1 MSTPSADIVIPEILQ
16 GQWTTALI
24 CTYGADL
31 TFFETRLLGQLAQV
45 PLRIL
50 LVDDAHLADILAES
64 ARTGQRHRLANKAYV
79 AAPVRHPRAAHGKL
93 IALLGPSNGL
103 LVVGSGNLGYEGY
116 AAPGELWHVYA
127 YNDEQPQHLQEF
139 AAARAHLDGMVQRG
153 MLDPPV
159 VELLQTAWGQSP
171 WIAPAPASPSS
182 VRSNLSRPIVDQLR
196 DVVTEPID
204 ELVAHAP
211 FHDADCAALLTLI
224 ERFQPKRTRLL
235 LTDATSADPA
245 SIQRVMQLAPGP
257 IIERVHVKAEPGAYI
272 HAKWVHLIHGASE
285 TLLTGS
291 ANLSRTALLRSAANG
306 NVEIGIITVGARG
319 SFDSLY
325 SHLERSE
332 IDDPASLKINYQ
344 GSEPGELV
352 DATYPVLLWSRLDG
366 LWLTLVFD
374 RLISAGTS
382 IEVADHAS
390 TALEWTSEEFDG
402 SQVRLRLA
410 KDSADRLSEG
420 GRLQVRLDGDDSQV
434 SQSWPYHLAHLRGRL
449 DKAGQRDRLHHMGDL
464 PEQDAELYELLQELD
479 ATLIIDRASVWR
491 VAKGNEPTPVATDDD
506 GEPSIRLEDLDWTRV
521 RRDHRYGGY
530 FGRSGGPGVAPT
542 DIQVI
547 LAAIAGRLGELGVEV
562 DDPSE
567 GGEELAHEGD
577 TTSSESDDERED
589 ELEDEL
595 LRRRLPVSTRTR
607 MAFDRFS
614 RRYSEALADSGF
626 IEELGPIPA
635 ATNAI
640 IFNHLLARLL
650 ERNAISPPIAL
661 GAQLGTWAFLW
672 GNPDGTG
679 IAEGLDEETAE
690 VVRHVLREGHAKVA
704 TVRGIAAA
712 VNGAAAGDDVARLRE
727 LTRFLLV
734 DADFGLDCDLLE
746 KTAGL
751 ATMAGGVLDALFSAA
766 SPATAA
772 EVAEIV
778 TGSYGISK
786 GGAHWTRQSVQR
798 AGSKHDV
805 NTFVVES
812 VVEGL
817 TPELAVEILGRVVVA
832 SLFTDH
838 AGTYW
843 RIRFAGNGK
852 SVAFWDADAK
862 DGVVRVDDEIQDFA
876 ALDIPWPAWVRRV
889 EELRRELVKRSQV
902 AQSA

>member
-50 LVDDAHLADILAES
+50 LADDAHLADILAES

-79 AAPVRHPRAAHGKL
+79 VAPVRHPRAAHGKL

-127 YNDEQPQHLQEF
+127 YKDEQPQHLQEF
-139 AAARAHLDGMVQRG
+139 AAARAHLDGIVQRG

-171 WIAPAPASPSS
+171 WIPPEPTSPSS
-182 VRSNLSRPIVDQLR
+182 VRSNLDRPIVDQLR
-196 DVVTEPID
+196 DAVTEPID

-245 SIQRVMQLAPGP
+245 SIQKVMQIAPGP

-332 IDDPASLKINYQ
+332 IDDPASLKIKYQ

-352 DATYPVLLWSRLDG
+352 DTTHPVLLWSRLDG

-374 RLISAGTS
+374 RPIPDGTS

-402 SQVRLRLA
+402 SQVRLGLA
-410 KDSADRLSEG
+410 KVSADRLSEG

-626 IEELGPIPA
+626 IEELSPIPA

-672 GNPDGTG
+672 GSPDGTG

-712 VNGAAAGDDVARLRE
+712 ANGAAAGDDVARLRE

-778 TGSYGISK
+778 TASYGISK

-817 TPELAVEILGRVVVA
+817 TPELSVELLGRVVVA
-832 SLFTDH
+832 SSFTDH